1 MHFDKRSGRWVYL
14 SEETRKK
21 LDKLKLT
28 PEESYDEIVRRLIR
42 NMATTEQLEEIIN
55 SLILLEVKIASLE
68 KRAENLRREIKL
80 IKKRWKT

>member
-14 SEETRKK
+14 SEETRKR

-42 NMATTEQLEEIIN
+42 NMASTEQLEEIIN